1 LISEEYHL
9 VTEYSI
15 LIADDDPSTL
25 QLLTDLLKNNGFQ
38 VTATSSGTEALEFYK
53 QETPDIVLADLA
65 MPEMNGMQ
73 LLGELKKYDPLAKVV
88 IITAYSDKDTVAQAF
103 RLGALEF
110 LEKPLDPQ
118 LLISKLQDLLAR
130 EDRALEGDLQMM
142 NLASIIQIN
151 CEERNQARL
160 TLHHQGKIGVIYFKD
175 GGMIHAETGDL
186 SGDEAIYSL
195 LSWDN
200 GSFRLKMGVEPAIQ
214 TIQKSWSALLLEG
227 MRRIDESTA
236 GWSTEWDEAEAEEED
251 QQPEDTGN
259 QIQKRI
265 VKALSDIRDVQSALI
280 CSMDGT
286 VIAQD
291 KSIDPPAEAA
301 LGEFVQ
307 TKAELISGFMEAGL
321 MERVVLSGS
330 KKWIFMQSQG
340 DNLIILTLAERSSVE
355 TVWRSVQTIYKRYR
369 SA

>member
-1 LISEEYHL
+1 M
-9 VTEYSI
+9 TQYSI

-25 QLLTDLLKNNGFQ
+25 QLLTDLLKSNGFQ
-38 VTATSSGTEALEFYK
+38 VTATSSGTEALKIYK
-53 QETPDIVLADLA
+53 EEAPDIVLADLA
-65 MPEMNGMQ
+65 MPEMNGLQ
-73 LLGELKKYDPLAKVV
+73 LLGELKEYDPLAKVV
-88 IITAYSDKDTVAQAF
+88 IITAYSDKDTIARAF

-118 LLISKLQDLLAR
+118 LLVSKLLDLLAR

-142 NLASIIQIN
+142 SLPSIIQIN
-151 CEERNQARL
+151 CEERNQAQL
-160 TLHHQGKIGVIYFKD
+160 TLNYQGKVGVIFFKD
-175 GGMIHAETGDL
+175 GGMTHAETGDL

-195 LSWDN
+195 LSWEN
-200 GSFRLKMGVEPAIQ
+200 GSFRLKMGAEPANQ
-214 TIQKSWSALLLEG
+214 TIDKGWSSLLLEG

-236 GWSTEWDEAEAEEED
+236 GWSPEWDENEDKPAEEAD
-251 QQPEDTGN
+251 N

-265 VKALSDIRDVQSALI
+265 VKALGSIRDVQSALI
-280 CSMDGT
+280 CSLDGT

-291 KSIDPPAEAA
+291 KSADSAAEVA
-301 LGEFVQ
+301 LGEFIQ

-330 KKWIFMQSQG
+330 EKRIFMHSHG
-340 DNLIILTLAERSSVE
+340 DNLIILTLTKRASAE
-355 TVWRSVQTIYKRYR
+355 TVWQSVQTIYKRYR

>member
-1 LISEEYHL
+1 
-9 VTEYSI
+9 
-15 LIADDDPSTL
+15 
-25 QLLTDLLKNNGFQ
+25 
-38 VTATSSGTEALEFYK
+38 
-53 QETPDIVLADLA
+53 
-65 MPEMNGMQ
+65 
-73 LLGELKKYDPLAKVV
+73 
-88 IITAYSDKDTVAQAF
+88 
-103 RLGALEF
+103 
-110 LEKPLDPQ
+110 
-118 LLISKLQDLLAR
+118 
-130 EDRALEGDLQMM
+130 
-142 NLASIIQIN
+142 
-151 CEERNQARL
+151 
-160 TLHHQGKIGVIYFKD
+160 
-175 GGMIHAETGDL
+175 
-186 SGDEAIYSL
+186 
-195 LSWDN
+195 
-200 GSFRLKMGVEPAIQ
+200 
-214 TIQKSWSALLLEG
+214 

-259 QIQKRI
+259 QIQNRI

>member
-1 LISEEYHL
+1 
-9 VTEYSI
+9 VTQYSI

-25 QLLTDLLKNNGFQ
+25 QLMTDLLKSNGFQ
-38 VTATSSGTEALEFYK
+38 VTATSSGTEALKIYK

-65 MPEMNGMQ
+65 MPEMNGLQ
-73 LLGELKKYDPLAKVV
+73 LLGVLKEYDPLAKVV
-88 IITAYSDKDTVAQAF
+88 IITAYSDKDTIARAF

-118 LLISKLQDLLAR
+118 LLVSKLQDLLAR

-142 NLASIIQIN
+142 SLPSIIQIN
-151 CEERNQARL
+151 CEERNQAQL
-160 TLHHQGKIGVIYFKD
+160 TLNYQGNVGVIFFKD

-195 LSWDN
+195 LSWEN
-200 GSFRLKMGVEPAIQ
+200 GSFRLKMGAEPANQ
-214 TIQKSWSALLLEG
+214 TIHKGWSSLLLEG

-236 GWSTEWDEAEAEEED
+236 GWSPEWDEDEDKPAEEAN
-251 QQPEDTGN
+251 N

-265 VKALSDIRDVQSALI
+265 VKALGSIRDVQSALI
-280 CSMDGT
+280 CSLDGT

-291 KSIDPPAEAA
+291 KSADTAAEAA
-301 LGEFVQ
+301 LGEFIQ
-307 TKAELISGFMEAGL
+307 TEVELISGFLEAGL

-330 KKWIFMQSQG
+330 EKRIFMHSQG
-340 DNLIILTLAERSSVE
+340 DNLIILTLAKRASAE
-355 TVWRSVQTIYKRYR
+355 TVWQSVQTIYKRYR

>member
-1 LISEEYHL
+1 M
-9 VTEYSI
+9 TQYSI

-38 VTATSSGTEALEFYK
+38 VTATSSGTEALKIYE
-53 QETPDIVLADLA
+53 QEAPDIVLADLA
-65 MPEMNGMQ
+65 MPEMNGME

-118 LLISKLQDLLAR
+118 LLVSKLLDLLAR
-130 EDRALEGDLQMM
+130 EDRALEGDLQTMS
-142 NLASIIQIN
+142 LASIIQIN
-151 CEERNQARL
+151 CEERNQAQL
-160 TLHHQGKIGVIYFKD
+160 TLNHQGKVGDIYFKE

-195 LSWDN
+195 LNWEN
-200 GSFRLKMGVEPAIQ
+200 GSFRLKMGAEPANR
-214 TIQKSWSALLLEG
+214 TIHKGWSSLLLEG

-236 GWSTEWDEAEAEEED
+236 GWSPEWDEDEDKPAEEAN
-251 QQPEDTGN
+251 N

-265 VKALSDIRDVQSALI
+265 VKALSSIRDVQSALI
-280 CSMDGT
+280 CSLDGT

-291 KSIDPPAEAA
+291 KSADTAAEAA
-301 LGEFVQ
+301 LGEFIQ
-307 TKAELISGFMEAGL
+307 TEVELISGFLEAGL

-330 KKWIFMQSQG
+330 EKRIFVQSQG
-340 DNLIILTLAERSSVE
+340 DNLIILTLAKRSSAE
-355 TVWRSVQTIYKRYR
+355 TVWQSVQTIYKRYR

>member
-1 LISEEYHL
+1 

-38 VTATSSGTEALEFYK
+38 VTATSSGTEALRIYE

-73 LLGELKKYDPLAKVV
+73 LLGELKKYDPLVKVV

-118 LLISKLQDLLAR
+118 LLVSKLLDLLAR
-130 EDRALEGDLQMM
+130 EDRALEGDLQTMS
-142 NLASIIQIN
+142 LASIIQIN
-151 CEERNQARL
+151 CEERNQAQL
-160 TLHHQGKIGVIYFKD
+160 TLNYRGKVGDIYFNE
-175 GGMIHAETGDL
+175 GEVIHAEAGDF

-195 LSWDN
+195 LSWED
-200 GSFRLKMGVEPAIQ
+200 GSFRLKMGAEPENR
-214 TIQKSWSALLLEG
+214 TIHKGWSSLLLEG

-236 GWSTEWDEAEAEEED
+236 GWSPEWDEDEDEGQQAEEV
-251 QQPEDTGN
+251 GN
-259 QIQKRI
+259 QIQERI
-265 VKALSDIRDVQSALI
+265 VKALSGIRDVQSALI
-280 CSMDGT
+280 CSLDGT

-291 KSIDPPAEAA
+291 KSADTAAEAA
-301 LGEFVQ
+301 LGEFIQ
-307 TKAELISGFMEAGL
+307 TEVELISGFLEAGL

-330 KKWIFMQSQG
+330 EKRIFVQSQG
-340 DNLIILTLAERSSVE
+340 DNLIILTLAKRSSAE
-355 TVWRSVQTIYKRYR
+355 TVWQSVQTIYKRYR

>member
-1 LISEEYHL
+1 M
-9 VTEYSI
+9 TQYSI

-25 QLLTDLLKNNGFQ
+25 QLLTDLLKSNGFQ
-38 VTATSSGTEALEFYK
+38 VTATSSGTEAFNIYK

-65 MPEMNGMQ
+65 MPEMNGLQ
-73 LLGELKKYDPLAKVV
+73 LLGELKEYDPLAKIV
-88 IITAYSDKDTVAQAF
+88 IITAYSDKDTIARAF

-118 LLISKLQDLLAR
+118 LLVSKLLDLLAR

-142 NLASIIQIN
+142 SLPSIIQIN
-151 CEERNQARL
+151 CEERNQAQL
-160 TLHHQGKIGVIYFKD
+160 TLNYQGKVGVIFFKD
-175 GGMIHAETGDL
+175 GGMTHAETGDL

-195 LSWDN
+195 LSWEN
-200 GSFRLKMGVEPAIQ
+200 GSFRLKMGAEPAIQ
-214 TIQKSWSALLLEG
+214 TIDKGWSSLLLEG

-236 GWSTEWDEAEAEEED
+236 GWSPEWDEDEDADKQAEEAN
-251 QQPEDTGN
+251 N

-265 VKALSDIRDVQSALI
+265 VKALGSIRDVQSALI
-280 CSMDGT
+280 CSLDGT

-291 KSIDPPAEAA
+291 KSADTAAEAA
-301 LGEFVQ
+301 LGEFIQ
-307 TKAELISGFMEAGL
+307 TKVEFISGFMEAGL

-330 KKWIFMQSQG
+330 EKRILMHSQG
-340 DNLIILTLAERSSVE
+340 ENLIILSLAKRASAE
-355 TVWRSVQTIYKRYR
+355 TVWQSVQTIYKRYR